1 MLIHSYTS
9 NGLDL
14 INQESTCTLHS
25 HSQHGEYKSMKKF
38 FQMKVMLENLGSH
51 IVSNVD
57 LWESG
62 LCSRSNQAPQATNF
76 YLKATGKDL
85 NIYFSYNLKCWA
97 PRISGL
103 GKLRLLIIFLGP
115 QPWNLRCFSSKL

>member
-1 MLIHSYTS
+1 
-9 NGLDL
+9 
-14 INQESTCTLHS
+14 
-25 HSQHGEYKSMKKF
+25 MKKF

-85 NIYFSYNLKCWA
+85 NIYFSYNLNPFTTK
-97 PRISGL
+97 GL
-103 GKLRLLIIFLGP
+103 PLT
-115 QPWNLRCFSSKL
+115 SKIVWR